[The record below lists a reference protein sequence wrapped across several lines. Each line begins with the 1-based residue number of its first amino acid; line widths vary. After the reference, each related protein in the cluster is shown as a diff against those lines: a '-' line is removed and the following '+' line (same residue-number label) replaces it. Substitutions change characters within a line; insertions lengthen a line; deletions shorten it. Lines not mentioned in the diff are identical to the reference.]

1 MYIRE
6 EGVDDNW
13 SKAVKKTLLDGKRYL
28 KTQYR
33 NHCHEPESSCPDH
46 CLKLGLSDPKNADF
60 NETCA
65 HEHTTRC
72 NQCNNISTCINKIE
86 QAIKH
91 ESLTFYCKEQ
101 QKDIPYD
108 FEQAVRAI
116 NQWKAHVMRKTNQER
131 AKQDVLAKLDSS
143 SRLVVM
149 DWAMKF
155 LQLRYREKQSDW
167 YGKRGLSWHVSSVVS
182 RDELTK
188 KFQVTTYA
196 HLFDQ
201 CTQDWYSV
209 ASIIEHLL
217 THLKAKHPS
226 LESVYF
232 RSDEAGCYH
241 NNLLVAAVRDI
252 GERVGITVKNYDFS
266 EPQSGKDIC
275 DRILC
280 PLKASIREHCSE
292 GHDILTESD
301 MKEAL
306 KRHPVSGTSA
316 SVNIVDKSRESLKV
330 NKLDNFGAFHNFH
343 FESSGIRAWK
353 AYGIGPGKR
362 FPYKAL
368 YVKHQGPTM
377 LQTEGHDP
385 EHWFDSVKERDLNPE
400 RKKQPTVNE
409 SLFECSVPGC
419 TQAFALF
426 SQLESHL
433 NVGQHTG
440 TQATSKSFYDK
451 VRKDWAAKFASVDV
465 ASQTKCLATLTSA
478 TCTSLATS
486 SSTVDN
492 DTPLTMGWA
501 LNKTTSSARF
511 PQKVKD
517 YLTARFLIGEK
528 TGCKADPSQV
538 EKNMRTSRNP
548 SNERKFSCKE

>member
-1 MYIRE
+1 
-6 EGVDDNW
+6 
-13 SKAVKKTLLDGKRYL
+13 
-28 KTQYR
+28 
-33 NHCHEPESSCPDH
+33 
-46 CLKLGLSDPKNADF
+46 
-60 NETCA
+60 
-65 HEHTTRC
+65 
-72 NQCNNISTCINKIE
+72 
-86 QAIKH
+86 
-91 ESLTFYCKEQ
+91 
-101 QKDIPYD
+101 
-108 FEQAVRAI
+108 
-116 NQWKAHVMRKTNQER
+116 MRTTNQQR

-188 KFQVTTYA
+188 NLQVTTYA

-201 CTQDWYSV
+201 CTQDWFAV

-226 LESVYF
+226 LDSVYF

-252 GERVGITVKNYDFS
+252 GERFGITVKNYDFS

-292 GHDILTESD
+292 GHDILTASD

-306 KRHPVSGTSA
+306 KQHPVSGTSA
-316 SVNIVDKSRESLKV
+316 SVNVVDKSRESLEV
-330 NKLDNFGAFHNFH
+330 
-343 FESSGIRAWK
+343 
-353 AYGIGPGKR
+353 
-362 FPYKAL
+362 
-368 YVKHQGPTM
+368 
-377 LQTEGHDP
+377 
-385 EHWFDSVKERDLNPE
+385 EHWFYSVKEIDLNPE
-400 RKKQPTVNE
+400 RKKQPTASE
-409 SLFECSVPGC
+409 SLFECSVSGC

-426 SQLESHL
+426 SELESHL
-433 NVGQHTG
+433 NVGQHTRI
-440 TQATSKSFYDK
+440 QATSESFYDK
-451 VRKDWAAKFASVDV
+451 VRKYWAGKFASVDV
-465 ASQTKCLATLTSA
+465 ASQTKCYATSTSA
-478 TCTSLATS
+478 TSTSLATS
-486 SSTVDN
+486 SSTVIN

-501 LNKTTSSARF
+501 INKTTSSTRF

-528 TGCKADPSQV
+528 TGCKADPNQV
-538 EKNMRTSRNP
+538 EKDMRTSRNP
-548 SNERKFSCKE
+548 SNERKFNCKEWLTKTQIKGFFSRLALLVAKKTVW